1 MVENND
7 VRIERDTVGEIEV
20 PADAYYGVNAMRA
33 DENFNITGR
42 PVDENMIMGIVQV
55 KKASALMNAEAG
67 QMEDEKAEAIA
78 KVCDEIIEGKHHD
91 HFITDAIQGGAGTS
105 MNMNANEV
113 IANRASEVLGGEIG
127 DHDIVHPNDD
137 VNMGQSTNDVI
148 PTAGKIAIIHYLE
161 DLYEELEALKN
172 AYADKAKEFDKVVKM
187 GRTHMQDAIPVRLGQ
202 EFNAFS
208 NAIGRNIDRIKHA
221 EKELHVINMGSTA
234 VGTGLNADTDYY
246 KGISDKVAE
255 VTGIDF
261 EQGEDLFDSTSNLD
275 PFVSVH
281 GTLKALA
288 VTLSKQMNDLRLMAS
303 GPRVGLNEINL
314 EPRQN
319 GSSIMPGKVNPV
331 ILEVVN
337 QVAFRVIGNDVTV
350 TAAAE
355 GGQFQLN
362 VFEPVLFYATFESL
376 NALIGGV
383 NTLTENSVKTIEAN
397 EEVCQGYVDNSVGT
411 ITALTPHI
419 GYDKASEIADKAI
432 HGGESV
438 REQVLDQGLLTEEEL
453 DNVLDPFAMTEPGIA
468 SKE

>member
-1 MVENND
+1 
-7 VRIERDTVGEIEV
+7 
-20 PADAYYGVNAMRA
+20 
-33 DENFNITGR
+33 
-42 PVDENMIMGIVQV
+42 
-55 KKASALMNAEAG
+55 
-67 QMEDEKAEAIA
+67 
-78 KVCDEIIEGKHHD
+78 
-91 HFITDAIQGGAGTS
+91 
-105 MNMNANEV
+105 
-113 IANRASEVLGGEIG
+113 
-127 DHDIVHPNDD
+127 
-137 VNMGQSTNDVI
+137 
-148 PTAGKIAIIHYLE
+148 
-161 DLYEELEALKN
+161 
-172 AYADKAKEFDKVVKM
+172 
-187 GRTHMQDAIPVRLGQ
+187 
-202 EFNAFS
+202 
-208 NAIGRNIDRIKHA
+208 
-221 EKELHVINMGSTA
+221 MGSTA